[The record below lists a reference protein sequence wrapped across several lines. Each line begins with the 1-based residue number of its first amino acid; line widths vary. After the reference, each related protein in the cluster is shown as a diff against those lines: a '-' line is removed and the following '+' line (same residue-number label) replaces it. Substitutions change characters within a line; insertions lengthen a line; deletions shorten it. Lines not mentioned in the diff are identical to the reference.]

1 MERKEYEAPKV
12 TRIEIGF
19 EDRII
24 VAGCALLPW
33 DSTYDCEVLHP
44 GNS

>member
-24 VAGCALLPW
+24 VAACFRYGYECGI
-33 DSTYDCEVLHP
+33 DTTES
-44 GNS
+44 S

>member
-24 VAGCALLPW
+24 VAMCTFSP
-33 DSTYDCEVLHP
+33 DPMDCSLNTSL
-44 GNS
+44 NS

>member
-24 VAGCALLPW
+24 AEFCNNAAGERKCDPYTKE
-33 DSTYDCEVLHP
+33 S
-44 GNS
+44 